1 MPIQSHSNSQLANLS
16 SGLQRLAD
24 RLTTDRNESR
34 LLVHETLMTAFAV
47 RADLRPAG
55 DQGRALRRWM
65 VTRLRADHGRMT
77 RLRTASV

>member
-1 MPIQSHSNSQLANLS
+1 
-16 SGLQRLAD
+16 
-24 RLTTDRNESR
+24 
-34 LLVHETLMTAFAV
+34 VHDTLMTAFAV
-47 RADLRPAG
+47 RADRRPTG